1 MVIRKLDDRIGEM
14 LARRV
19 PTPGGNITRSEQPL
33 VVMIIY
39 AVHFCR
45 ADCQVVRE
53 LTACS
58 MKMITRL
65 TVFVSDTYS

>member
-1 MVIRKLDDRIGEM
+1 MTGSENVSAESSDS
-14 LARRV
+14 
-19 PTPGGNITRSEQPL
+19 GGNITRSEQPL

-39 AVHFCR
+39 AIHFCR
-45 ADCQVVRE
+45 ADCQVVRK

-58 MKMITRL
+58 TKMITRL